1 MRNGAFR
8 QLVAPIHFPPLTF
21 DPADTS
27 YASNVDKIWDV
38 IGFDTIR
45 VTVQADNPGVLII
58 EGSDDL
64 AFTIPVEQA
73 RVSSISSGGKH
84 HAFTIVGVI
93 YQFYRARY
101 VTSPPAPIGA
111 GFKMRAF
118 AYPVGQGD
126 TRISFGDIT
135 LGAVELKDHDS
146 AILADIEPDPAS
158 IIPATKNGLFT
169 NARLYVFDGTNWVR
183 ASASGF
189 SGQIIIQ
196 QVQQVQLVETPSE
209 FALGGGASFVSP
221 ERDYINFESFG
232 TSVFIRRAT
241 ADTTVLVEWEHSFDN
256 VTFRKFDEVTLT
268 VTAAAPTASV
278 NRVHSVTR
286 RFNRIR
292 LTNQTA
298 NALAETELGI
308 MVKPLS

>member
-84 HAFTIVGVI
+84 HAFIVVGVI

-135 LGAVELKDHDS
+135 LGAVELKDQDS
-146 AILADIEPDPAS
+146 AIRADIEPDPAS

-183 ASASGF
+183 ASGF
-189 SGQIIIQ
+189 GSVATIQ
-196 QVQQVQLVETPSE
+196 QVQFVETTT
-209 FALGGGASFVSP
+209 ALGGGASFVSP

-298 NALAETELGI
+298 NALAETELGV
-308 MVKPLS
+308 MLKPLS